1 MVREIIAGVD
11 LGGTKILAGIFDD
24 RGQTLGKSQIPTEAA
39 RGLDAVLEKLTGL
52 IAELRSR
59 YAPGDKLRGVVVA
72 APGPL
77 NSETGVVY
85 EAPNLKWRDVPL
97 REMLQEILQ
106 VPVWIDNDGN
116 LAALGEYTY
125 GYPQEYR
132 MLLYLTVSTGIGG
145 GIIINGEIYRGIDG
159 GAGEFGHM
167 TIVRD
172 GPVCGCGNRGCLEA
186 LASGTAVARAAR
198 EEVSRGRM
206 AALREAVKGC
216 LENID
221 ARLVAELAAAGDG
234 EAVRLM
240 EEAIGYLGIGVANLV
255 NLFNPQAI
263 VIGGGMS
270 GYRGLFPRVEKAVKE
285 RSYSSLSRNL
295 KILPAR
301 LGSEAGLMGCLAL
314 AGRKIKCEVS
324 GRPFGVPGD

>member
-1 MVREIIAGVD
+1 MNREVIAGVD
-11 LGGTKILAGIFDD
+11 LGGTKILAGLFDD
-24 RGQTLGKSQIPTEAA
+24 RGQMLGKRLVPTEAG
-39 RGLDAVLEKLTGL
+39 RGLEAVLERMADLV
-52 IAELRSR
+52 AELKNRH
-59 YAPGDKLRGVVVA
+59 APEDQLRGVVVA

-85 EAPNLKWRDVPL
+85 DAPNLKWREVPL
-97 REMLQEILQ
+97 REMLQETLQ

-167 TIVRD
+167 TIVPD

-206 AALREAVKGC
+206 VALREAVRGC
-216 LENID
+216 TEKID

-240 EEAIGYLGIGVANLV
+240 EEAMDYLGIGVANLV

-270 GYRGLFPRVEKAVKE
+270 GYKGLFPRVERTVKE

-314 AGRKIKCEVS
+314 AGRKVKCGVS
-324 GRPFGVPGD
+324 GRPFGVPAD

>member
-1 MVREIIAGVD
+1 MNREIMAGVD
-11 LGGTKILAGIFDD
+11 LGGTKILAGLFDD
-24 RGQTLGKSQIPTEAA
+24 RGQMLGKRLIPTEAA
-39 RGLDAVLEKLTGL
+39 RGLEAVLKRMTCL
-52 IAELRSR
+52 IAELKGRH
-59 YAPGDKLRGVVVA
+59 APEDKLRGVVVG

-77 NSETGVVY
+77 NGETGLVY

-106 VPVWIDNDGN
+106 VPVWVDNDGN

-145 GIIINGEIYRGIDG
+145 GIIIDGEVYRGIDG

-167 TIVRD
+167 TIVPE
-172 GPVCGCGNRGCLEA
+172 GPVCSCGNRGCLEA

-206 AALREAVKGC
+206 AALQEVVKGC
-216 LENID
+216 TEKID

-234 EAVRLM
+234 EAVHLM
-240 EEAIGYLGIGVANLV
+240 EEAIGYLGIGAANLV

-263 VIGGGMS
+263 VIGGGVS
-270 GYRGLFPRVEKAVKE
+270 GYRGLLRGVEQVVKE
-285 RSYSSLSRNL
+285 RSYSSLSRRL

-314 AGRKIKCEVS
+314 AGRKIKCGVS
-324 GRPFGVPGD
+324 GRPFGMPAD